1 MSRPS
6 SRASNKRSQ
15 TCRTPSRRASSGLKA
30 VEAAAV
36 LDRHGIGAAAARAAL
51 QAGAGV
57 APDAGG
63 QTTGRADRTPAPAPA
78 RGPVGAC

>member
-1 MSRPS
+1 M
-6 SRASNKRSQ
+6 
-15 TCRTPSRRASSGLKA
+15 

-57 APDAGG
+57 APAAGG
-63 QTTGRADRTPAPAPA
+63 GARPRGAPTGRLTPRLRVALSCQ
-78 RGPVGAC
+78 RVGFGPLNLLAGAC